1 MCAGLL
7 LLISSGPAGAN
18 TWILPNEVGRAPA
31 PSKMIE
37 AFNPFAP
44 QVFVDSPDLVEDGV
58 TSPVKV
64 VVRFVP
70 KNGARIVLDSVRVLY
85 VTFFS
90 NIDIT
95 DRIRDKITA
104 AGIRDDNADLPS
116 GSHHLIIKVSDDR
129 GLEVKKEFAVNVR

>member
-1 MCAGLL
+1 M
-7 LLISSGPAGAN
+7 LISAGSAGAN
-18 TWILPNEVGRAPA
+18 AWILPNEVGRPPA

-44 QVFVDSPDLVEDGV
+44 QVVVDSPELIEDGI

-70 KNGARIVLDSVRVLY
+70 KNGAKIVLDSVRVFY

-95 DRIRDKITA
+95 DRIRDKITV
-104 AGIRDDNADLPS
+104 AGIKDDKAKLPS

-129 GLEVKKEFAVNVR
+129 GQEGKKEFAVNVR

>member
-1 MCAGLL
+1 M
-7 LLISSGPAGAN
+7 LISASAVRAN
-18 TWILPNEVGRAPA
+18 AWILPNEVGRPPA

-44 QVFVDSPDLVEDGV
+44 QVVVDSPVLADDGIA
-58 TSPVKV
+58 SPVKV
-64 VVRFVP
+64 LVRFVP
-70 KNGARIVLDSVRVLY
+70 KNGAKIVVDSVRVFY

-104 AGIRDDNADLPS
+104 AGIRDEKAELPS